1 MKVSELVLTD
11 EHDTIS
17 PETSLVEATKKL
29 LSLPRGVLIILDGEK
44 VPKGVLADAQILRAV
59 SEGLDCHQETC
70 GSHMN
75 TDIMAVGLD
84 TDVSEIV
91 SEMNARKPHAVV
103 AVDSNG
109 GFAGYFSPNDY
120 REALSN

>member
-17 PETSLVEATKKL
+17 PDTSLVEATKKL
-29 LSLPRGVLIILDGEK
+29 LSLPRGVLIVLGKDK
-44 VPKGVLADAQILRAV
+44 TPKGVLADAQILRAV
-59 SEGLDCHQETC
+59 SEGLDCHKETC
-70 GSHMN
+70 ASHMN

-84 TDVSEIV
+84 TEVSEIV

-103 AVDSNG
+103 AVDGNG
-109 GFAGYFSPNDY
+109 SFAGYFSPNDY

>member
-11 EHDTIS
+11 EHDTIL
-17 PETSLVEATKKL
+17 PDTSLVEATKKL
-29 LSLPRGVLIILDGEK
+29 LSLPRGVLIVLGKDK
-44 VPKGVLADAQILRAV
+44 TPKGVLADAQILSAV
-59 SEGLDCHQETC
+59 SEGLDCHKETC
-70 GSHMN
+70 ASHMN

-84 TDVSEIV
+84 TEVSEIV

-103 AVDSNG
+103 AVDADG

>member
-11 EHDTIS
+11 EHDTTS

-29 LSLPRGVLIILDGEK
+29 LSLPRGVLIILGDNGK
-44 VPKGVLADAQILRAV
+44 PKGVLADAQILRAV
-59 SEGLDCHQETC
+59 SKGLDCHNETC
-70 GSHMN
+70 GGHMN
-75 TDIMAVGLD
+75 TDIMEVNLD

-91 SEMNARKPHAVV
+91 AEMNARKPHAVV
-103 AVDSNG
+103 AIDSEG
-109 GFAGYFSPNDY
+109 SFAGYFSPNDY

>member
-17 PETSLVEATKKL
+17 PDTSLVEATKKL
-29 LSLPRGVLIILDGEK
+29 LSLPRGVLIILGKDK
-44 VPKGVLADAQILRAV
+44 TPKGVLADAQILRAV
-59 SEGLDCHQETC
+59 SEGKDCHKETC
-70 GSHMN
+70 ASHMN

-91 SEMNARKPHAVV
+91 AEMNARKPHAVV
-103 AVDSNG
+103 AVDDDG

-120 REALSN
+120 REALSS

>member
-11 EHDTIS
+11 EHETIS
-17 PETSLVEATKKL
+17 PDASLVEATKKL
-29 LSLPRGVLIILDGEK
+29 LSLPRGVLIILDSNNS
-44 VPKGVLADAQILRAV
+44 PKGVIADAQILRAV
-59 SEGLDCHQETC
+59 SEGLDCHEETC
-70 GSHMN
+70 SGHMN
-75 TDIMAVGLD
+75 TDIMSVGLD

-103 AVDSNG
+103 AVDADGS
-109 GFAGYFSPNDY
+109 FAGYFSPNDY